1 MMGNVIVAG
10 DAKADAYALLSLAQ
24 DPEST
29 KLRLDQITAAGK
41 EYHDLISK
49 NADILLQIQKEN
61 LALADAQRKLEQDK
75 ADFEQLMKDAKENL
89 KKDKS
94 RVETDRQDSY
104 DLNNK
109 NNLKAN
115 ELQDLS
121 DKLDARDISVAY
133 RERQVQGREEAV
145 SKREA
150 IVDSLKQDY
159 ENKLNQLKGLING

>member
-94 RVETDRQDSY
+94 RVEKDRQD
-104 DLNNK
+104 
-109 NNLKAN
+109 
-115 ELQDLS
+115 
-121 DKLDARDISVAY
+121 
-133 RERQVQGREEAV
+133 
-145 SKREA
+145 
-150 IVDSLKQDY
+150 
-159 ENKLNQLKGLING
+159 